1 MYILSLHLISLQFC
15 LKKKNTFSGEY
26 MIGLVTLAKGNRN
39 ICFFGLAVYYISF
52 HIEID

>member
-1 MYILSLHLISLQFC
+1 MHLISLQFC
-15 LKKKNTFSGEY
+15 LKKKQHLFRGIY
-26 MIGLVTLAKGNRN
+26 DGLVTLARGNRN

>member
-1 MYILSLHLISLQFC
+1 MHLISLQFC
-15 LKKKNTFSGEY
+15 LKKKKNTFSGEY
-26 MIGLVTLAKGNRN
+26 MIGLVTLARGNRN

>member
-1 MYILSLHLISLQFC
+1 MYILSMH
-15 LKKKNTFSGEY
+15 LKKNPFQGNIY
-26 MIGLVTLAKGNRN
+26 MIGLVTLARGNRN